1 MDNNKKEAGECTEEN
16 GNSSVDREESSIRSI
31 SVSGNKNFVVNN
43 CNFNYI
49 NIPEIKQ
56 PEKRAPVRKE
66 DEVPSKKKKGASTS
80 QDSAVERKKPCLHDE
95 SVDEIDLQST
105 SQDSAVERKKPC
117 LHNESVDEKDHQST
131 SQDSAVKRKKPCLHN
146 ESVDEKDLQSTSQ
159 DSAVEKKKPCVH
171 DESVDQIDLQ
181 GHEEKVTEEELQV
194 IAPRIADNRKI
205 VAQRL
210 GLKAHEIANIDAY
223 CYGPGNGG
231 TPEAAFQMLLKWQR
245 SNGLQA
251 TKRILGNALRAAGFR
266 EDAENLERNIR

>member
-49 NIPEIKQ
+49 NIPENKELTPSPSLGQTGSSKAGTAVKQ

-66 DEVPSKKKKGASTS
+66 DEVPSKKKKGA
-80 QDSAVERKKPCLHDE
+80 
-95 SVDEIDLQST
+95 ST

>member
-66 DEVPSKKKKGASTS
+66 DEVPSKKKKGA
-80 QDSAVERKKPCLHDE
+80 
-95 SVDEIDLQST
+95 ST